1 MVDRMMENIDNLVGM
16 VEVGVGENG
25 VVVLGVDLILDIIY
39 LVEKKLKNMEVVLL
53 IILINFFFMVEIIFY
68 YLIIESIFVFIENK
82 E

>member
-1 MVDRMMENIDNLVGM
+1 MMENIDNLVGM

-53 IILINFFFMVEIIFY
+53 IILINFFFMDEIIFY
-68 YLIIESIFVFIENK
+68 
-82 E
+82 

>member
-1 MVDRMMENIDNLVGM
+1 MMENIDNLVGM

-68 YLIIESIFVFIENK
+68 
-82 E
+82 

>member
-68 YLIIESIFVFIENK
+68 
-82 E
+82 

>member
-1 MVDRMMENIDNLVGM
+1 MMENVDNLVGM

-68 YLIIESIFVFIENK
+68 
-82 E
+82 

>member
-1 MVDRMMENIDNLVGM
+1 MMENIDNLVGM
-16 VEVGVGENG
+16 VEVGIGENG

>member
-1 MVDRMMENIDNLVGM
+1 MMEIIDNLVGK

-53 IILINFFFMVEIIFY
+53 IILINFFFMVEIMFY
-68 YLIIESIFVFIENK
+68 
-82 E
+82 

>member
-1 MVDRMMENIDNLVGM
+1 MVDRIMENIDNLVGM

-53 IILINFFFMVEIIFY
+53 IIWINFFFMVEIIFY
-68 YLIIESIFVFIENK
+68 
-82 E
+82 

>member
-1 MVDRMMENIDNLVGM
+1 MMENIDNLVGM

-25 VVVLGVDLILDIIY
+25 VVVLVVDLILDIIY

-68 YLIIESIFVFIENK
+68 
-82 E
+82 

>member
-1 MVDRMMENIDNLVGM
+1 MMGNIDNLVGM

-68 YLIIESIFVFIENK
+68 
-82 E
+82 

>member
-1 MVDRMMENIDNLVGM
+1 MMENIDNLVGM

-39 LVEKKLKNMEVVLL
+39 LVEKKLKNMDVVLL

-68 YLIIESIFVFIENK
+68 
-82 E
+82 

>member
-1 MVDRMMENIDNLVGM
+1 MENIDNLVGM

-53 IILINFFFMVEIIFY
+53 IILIDFFFMVEIIFY
-68 YLIIESIFVFIENK
+68 
-82 E
+82 

>member
-1 MVDRMMENIDNLVGM
+1 MMENIDNLVGM

-53 IILINFFFMVEIIFY
+53 IILINFFFMVEIMFY
-68 YLIIESIFVFIENK
+68 
-82 E
+82 

>member
-1 MVDRMMENIDNLVGM
+1 MMENIDNLVGM

-53 IILINFFFMVEIIFY
+53 SILINFFFMVEIIFY
-68 YLIIESIFVFIENK
+68 
-82 E
+82 

>member
-1 MVDRMMENIDNLVGM
+1 MMEIIDNLVGM

-53 IILINFFFMVEIIFY
+53 IILIDFFFMVEIIFY
-68 YLIIESIFVFIENK
+68 
-82 E
+82 

>member
-1 MVDRMMENIDNLVGM
+1 MMENIDNLVGM

-53 IILINFFFMVEIIFY
+53 IILINFIFIVEIIFY
-68 YLIIESIFVFIENK
+68 
-82 E
+82 

>member
-1 MVDRMMENIDNLVGM
+1 MMENIDNLVGM

-53 IILINFFFMVEIIFY
+53 VILINFFFMVEIIFY
-68 YLIIESIFVFIENK
+68 
-82 E
+82 

>member
-1 MVDRMMENIDNLVGM
+1 MMEIIDNLVGM

-68 YLIIESIFVFIENK
+68 
-82 E
+82 

>member
-1 MVDRMMENIDNLVGM
+1 MMENVDNLVGM

-53 IILINFFFMVEIIFY
+53 VILINFFFMVEIIFY
-68 YLIIESIFVFIENK
+68 
-82 E
+82 

>member
-1 MVDRMMENIDNLVGM
+1 MMENIDNLVGM
-16 VEVGVGENG
+16 VDVGVGENG

-68 YLIIESIFVFIENK
+68 
-82 E
+82 

>member
-1 MVDRMMENIDNLVGM
+1 MMENIDNLVGM

-25 VVVLGVDLILDIIY
+25 VVVLVVDFILDIIY

-68 YLIIESIFVFIENK
+68 
-82 E
+82 

>member
-1 MVDRMMENIDNLVGM
+1 MVENIDNLVGI

-68 YLIIESIFVFIENK
+68 
-82 E
+82 

>member
-1 MVDRMMENIDNLVGM
+1 MMENIDNLVGI

-68 YLIIESIFVFIENK
+68 
-82 E
+82 

>member
-1 MVDRMMENIDNLVGM
+1 MMENIDNLVGI
-16 VEVGVGENG
+16 VEVGVGEYG

-68 YLIIESIFVFIENK
+68 
-82 E
+82 

>member
-1 MVDRMMENIDNLVGM
+1 MMENIDNLVGM

-53 IILINFFFMVEIIFY
+53 IILIDFFFMVEIIFY
-68 YLIIESIFVFIENK
+68 
-82 E
+82 

>member
-25 VVVLGVDLILDIIY
+25 VVVLGVDLNLDIIY

-53 IILINFFFMVEIIFY
+53 IIFINFFFMVEIIFY
-68 YLIIESIFVFIENK
+68 
-82 E
+82 

>member
-1 MVDRMMENIDNLVGM
+1 MMENIDNLVGK

-25 VVVLGVDLILDIIY
+25 VVVLGVDFILDIIY

-68 YLIIESIFVFIENK
+68 
-82 E
+82 

>member
-1 MVDRMMENIDNLVGM
+1 MMENVDNLVGM

-53 IILINFFFMVEIIFY
+53 VILINFFFMVEIMFY
-68 YLIIESIFVFIENK
+68 
-82 E
+82 

>member
-1 MVDRMMENIDNLVGM
+1 MMENVDNLVGM

-25 VVVLGVDLILDIIY
+25 VVVLVVDFILDIIY

-68 YLIIESIFVFIENK
+68 
-82 E
+82 

>member
-1 MVDRMMENIDNLVGM
+1 MMENIDNLVGM

-25 VVVLGVDLILDIIY
+25 VVVLGVDLNLDIIY

-68 YLIIESIFVFIENK
+68 
-82 E
+82 

>member
-1 MVDRMMENIDNLVGM
+1 MMENIDNLVGM

-25 VVVLGVDLILDIIY
+25 VVVLGVDFILDIIY

-68 YLIIESIFVFIENK
+68 
-82 E
+82 

>member
-1 MVDRMMENIDNLVGM
+1 MMENIDNLVGM

-53 IILINFFFMVEIIFY
+53 IILIKFFFMVEIIFY
-68 YLIIESIFVFIENK
+68 
-82 E
+82 

>member
-1 MVDRMMENIDNLVGM
+1 MMEIIDNLVGM
-16 VEVGVGENG
+16 VEVGVGKNG

-68 YLIIESIFVFIENK
+68 
-82 E
+82 

>member
-1 MVDRMMENIDNLVGM
+1 MMENIDNLVGI

-53 IILINFFFMVEIIFY
+53 IILINFFFMVEIMFY
-68 YLIIESIFVFIENK
+68 
-82 E
+82 

>member
-1 MVDRMMENIDNLVGM
+1 MMENIDNLVGM

-25 VVVLGVDLILDIIY
+25 VIVLGVDLILDIIY

-68 YLIIESIFVFIENK
+68 
-82 E
+82 